1 MFRDRTEAGRVLA
14 GALKEYEM
22 DSPLVLAIPRGGVV
36 VGREVALA
44 LGAPLDVVMAKK
56 IGAPYNPEF
65 AIAAAGPD
73 GKVLFSPDIR
83 DGTPRSY
90 VMDRAAEVRKAIE
103 RSLAAFRSNRPEKPI
118 QGMNVVVVDD
128 GLATGLTAM
137 AALQYIRRKE
147 PKRLFLAVPVA
158 PQETIESL
166 EPLVDGVICP
176 LRPPVFYSV
185 GEWYISF
192 DQISDEEVRRILD
205 EFAEKTH

>member
-137 AALQYIRRKE
+137 AALQYIRRKD
-147 PKRLFLAVPVA
+147 PRRLFLAVPVA

>member
-1 MFRDRTEAGRVLA
+1 
-14 GALKEYEM
+14 
-22 DSPLVLAIPRGGVV
+22 
-36 VGREVALA
+36 LA

-137 AALQYIRRKE
+137 AALQYIRRKD
-147 PKRLFLAVPVA
+147 PRRLFLAVPVA

>member
-1 MFRDRTEAGRVLA
+1 MFQDRTEAGRVLA
-14 GALKEYEM
+14 GALKEYEL

-36 VGREVALA
+36 VGREVALV
-44 LGAPLDVVMAKK
+44 LGAPLDVIMAKK

-73 GKVLFSPDIR
+73 GRVLFSPDLR
-83 DGTPRSY
+83 DGTPKSY
-90 VMDRAAEVRKAIE
+90 VLDRAAEFRKSIE
-103 RSLAAFRSNRPEKPI
+103 KSLAAFRSHRPAKPI
-118 QGMNVVVVDD
+118 VGKSVVVVDD

-137 AALQYIRRKE
+137 AALKYARRQAPRK
-147 PKRLFLAVPVA
+147 LFLAVPVA

-192 DQISDEEVRRILD
+192 DQVSDDEVRRILD
-205 EFAEKTH
+205 EFAG